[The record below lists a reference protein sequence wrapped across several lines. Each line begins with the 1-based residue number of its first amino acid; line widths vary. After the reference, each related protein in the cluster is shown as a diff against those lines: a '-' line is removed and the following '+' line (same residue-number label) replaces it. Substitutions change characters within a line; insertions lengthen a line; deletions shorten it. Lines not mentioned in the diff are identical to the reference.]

1 MSRTPNWSGYILPDP
16 AVDCIIDAMP
26 ETTYSTREA
35 ARELNVSVNR
45 VLDLI
50 EEGRLPGAYRV
61 GRVWKI
67 PVEAVANFERL
78 PHRGKK
84 KRRRTR

>member
-1 MSRTPNWSGYILPDP
+1 
-16 AVDCIIDAMP
+16 MP
-26 ETTYSTREA
+26 ETTYSTKEA
-35 ARELNVSVNR
+35 AEYLKVSVNR

-67 PVEAVANFERL
+67 PAESVESFERL
-78 PHRGKK
+78 PHRQKA
-84 KRRRTR
+84 KRRWRRKNI